1 MYFFMFLCSP
11 ADVSRTSGRTEAQE
25 ERGGSEERQSG
36 DQRTSRCPDAA
47 ALWIVRRL
55 VHRCRCLCR
64 THQGI
69 QAPEGSLNV
78 MMLNLAISV
87 LLSFLSC
94 FGVADLL
101 PSLNLFIEMHL
112 LSNFSSGG
120 EVAHQLGK
128 PIPSTEPVFV
138 SSAPAA
144 VTMTTSKTAATTTP
158 TPTSVVQKKPAVALS
173 KTVASLAK
181 KPATAKVAIFG
192 KWPYRA
198 FSLNK
203 HNECLCKSFRIL
215 FCSHLR
221 CLHWRL
227 CEFII
232 HLFAVAILYVMI

>member
-1 MYFFMFLCSP
+1 MSWCFIWPFQCSW
-11 ADVSRTSGRTEAQE
+11 AFCHVLVLQICCR
-25 ERGGSEERQSG
+25 
-36 DQRTSRCPDAA
+36 
-47 ALWIVRRL
+47 LWIFSL
-55 VHRCRCLCR
+55 KCTCYR
-64 THQGI
+64 TFPQVVKLHTK
-69 QAPEGSLNV
+69 
-78 MMLNLAISV
+78 
-87 LLSFLSC
+87 
-94 FGVADLL
+94 
-101 PSLNLFIEMHL
+101 
-112 LSNFSSGG
+112 
-120 EVAHQLGK
+120 LGK

-158 TPTSVVQKKPAVALS
+158 TPTSVVQKKPAAALS
-173 KTVASLAK
+173 KPVASLAN

-232 HLFAVAILYVMI
+232 HLFAVATLYVMIWGLFRKMWTEQICVYHLMD